1 MAFVIY
7 ICYSTSMRLFILFL
21 FCIVLYDGL
30 LADDVMEHKKL
41 PLQQSLPIV
50 QTIEKSA
57 LRMGTGPVKVY
68 AFVDPLCPHSRNFVE
83 MIAESEKMRKGYSYY
98 FYLYSLPRMHSEAMV
113 ATIYESDN
121 PVELLLDVMVRHK
134 KVQVKKITEKSVFQ
148 KIEAISAV
156 AEKLDV
162 YKRPYIIM
170 VKKPKK
176 MRGQ

>member
-1 MAFVIY
+1 
-7 ICYSTSMRLFILFL
+7 MRLFIHLL
-21 FCIVLYDGL
+21 FCIVLYDHL
-30 LADDVMEHKKL
+30 LADDVIGHKKM

-50 QTIEKSA
+50 QTIENSA

-68 AFVDPLCPHSRNFVE
+68 AFVDPMCPHSRNFVE
-83 MIAESEKMRKGYSYY
+83 MIAESEKMRAGYSYY

-113 ATIYESDN
+113 TTIYDNAN
-121 PVELLLDVMVRHK
+121 PVELMLDVMVRHK
-134 KVQVKKITEKSVFQ
+134 KVQVQKTAAKSVFQ
-148 KIEAISAV
+148 KIEAIASV

>member
-1 MAFVIY
+1 
-7 ICYSTSMRLFILFL
+7 MRLFIHLL
-21 FCIVLYDGL
+21 FCIVLYDHL

-41 PLQQSLPIV
+41 PLQQSLPLV

-98 FYLYSLPRMHSEAMV
+98 FYLYTLPRMHSEAMV
-113 ATIYESDN
+113 ATIYDNDN
-121 PVELLLDVMVRHK
+121 PLELMLDVMVRRK
-134 KVQVKKITEKSVFQ
+134 KIQVKKTAAKPVFQ
-148 KIEAISAV
+148 KIKEIAAV